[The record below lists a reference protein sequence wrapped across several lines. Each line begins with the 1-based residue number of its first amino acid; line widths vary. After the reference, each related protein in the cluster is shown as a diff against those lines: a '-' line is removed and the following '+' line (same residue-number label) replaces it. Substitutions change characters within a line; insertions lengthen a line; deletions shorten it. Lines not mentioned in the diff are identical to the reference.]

1 MWVRT
6 AVRRRDL
13 AIAGLCLVTTAL
25 VAAVSALGVFARGS
39 GATETVRSVRGEVY
53 EMATDGVYVYNA
65 ERYVAEG
72 FGWDLVTLFVV
83 VPAMLAVLPALARGS
98 LRGRLFA
105 LGILGYFFYQ
115 YLMYAMSWAVG
126 PLLLA
131 YVPIYALSLVG
142 IAAIASAVDL
152 GKLAASVT
160 ERFPRKGVVV
170 LCAAIALLLPGMWIP
185 RLVSVVGGE
194 LKGALHGQ
202 TTMVVDAMDLGLL
215 VPLAIATALLVWRA
229 RPVGYLLAVALVV
242 KALAMATAISAM
254 VLSAWATEGTLD
266 AGGLG
271 IFAVAAVVSLALAV
285 KMFRS
290 IAPAPVTSGDRQRNH
305 LSRHAAP
312 SPPNPG

>member
-1 MWVRT
+1 MWGRT
-6 AVRRRDL
+6 PVRRRDRV
-13 AIAGLCLVTTAL
+13 IAGLCLIVTAL

-39 GATETVRSVRGEVY
+39 GTTETVRSARGEVY
-53 EMATDGVYVYNA
+53 EMVTDGVYAYNA

-72 FGWDLVTLFVV
+72 FGWDLVTLFIV
-83 VPAMLAVLPALARGS
+83 VPAMLVVLPALARGS

-105 LGILGYFFYQ
+105 LGVLGYFFYQ

-131 YVPIYALSLVG
+131 YVAIYALSLVG

-152 GKLAASVT
+152 GELAASVT
-160 ERFPRKGVVV
+160 ARFPRKGVVV
-170 LCAAIALLLPGMWIP
+170 LCAAIALLLPSMWIP
-185 RLVSVVGGE
+185 RIGSVVAGE
-194 LKGALHGQ
+194 LTGTLHGQ

-254 VLSAWATEGTLD
+254 VLSAWSTDGLLD
-266 AGGLG
+266 VGGLA
-271 IFAVAAVVSLALAV
+271 IFVVAAAASLALAV
-285 KMFRS
+285 KMFCSIRS
-290 IAPAPVTSGDRQRNH
+290 G
-305 LSRHAAP
+305 AP
-312 SPPNPG
+312 SDRHIADGPPPTGNCANMAGH

>member
-1 MWVRT
+1 MWVRRS
-6 AVRRRDL
+6 VRRRDR
-13 AIAGLCLVTTAL
+13 AIAGLCLVITGL

-39 GATETVRSVRGEVY
+39 GTTETVRSARGEVY
-53 EMATDGVYVYNA
+53 EMVTDGVYAYNA

-72 FGWDLVTLFVV
+72 FGWDLVTLFIV
-83 VPAMLAVLPALARGS
+83 VPAMLVVLPALARGS

-105 LGILGYFFYQ
+105 LGVLGYFFYQ

-131 YVPIYALSLVG
+131 YVAIYALSLVG

-152 GKLAASVT
+152 GELAASVT
-160 ERFPRKGVVV
+160 ARFPRKGVAA
-170 LCAAIALLLPGMWIP
+170 LCAAMALLLPSMWIP
-185 RLVSVVGGE
+185 RIGSVVAGE
-194 LKGALHGQ
+194 LTGTLHGQ

-254 VLSAWATEGTLD
+254 VLSAWATDGLLD
-266 AGGLG
+266 VGGLA
-271 IFAVAAVVSLALAV
+271 IFVVAAAASLALAV

-290 IAPAPVTSGDRQRNH
+290 IRSG
-305 LSRHAAP
+305 AP
-312 SPPNPG
+312 SDRHIADGPSRTGSGENMAVHR